1 MNKKGGL
8 NMVLITILGISGP
21 PRINQTE
28 EDLVEHVTLKHYI
41 IPIYKI

>member
-1 MNKKGGL
+1 
-8 NMVLITILGISGP
+8 MVLITILGTLNQWTFQK
-21 PRINQTE
+21 NQTE